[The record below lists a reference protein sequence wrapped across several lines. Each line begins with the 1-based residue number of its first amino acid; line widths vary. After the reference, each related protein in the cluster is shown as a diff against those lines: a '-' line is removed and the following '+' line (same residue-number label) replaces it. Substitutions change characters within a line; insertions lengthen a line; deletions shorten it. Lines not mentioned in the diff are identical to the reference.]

1 MKKFLC
7 SLMLFIGIYGFSQVQ
22 YNLLE
27 GFGMAIYDINNE
39 GKAVHGNGYYDFIS
53 NTSNT
58 SESGVAETKSINNAD
73 QILGVYNGTPA
84 YRNEGVWTE
93 FANMDSNYEYT
104 LYDISENGIYAVG
117 QTSNDAF
124 ESWPFIYNIQTQ
136 TLTVLSSDLYEYGA
150 AYGVNNDGIAVGW
163 MDDLPTGTLRMPA
176 YFSEDGT
183 ISLISEAGGEASSIS
198 DNNIIVGGINGAP
211 FVFDIA
217 TEELTSV
224 GFPEGTLSATF
235 SDISETG
242 VIIGYG
248 TLPGFL
254 RQPLIYHPSLGDE
267 ALALADVLAQ
277 FGIDASTMVGTAYR
291 ISSDGNYICGWGDGP
306 AFMAPGWAVFFDD
319 MLLME
324 SECSLECPLNIVVD
338 AELGEAE
345 VVVYYEITF
354 SCDGETPEGTEII
367 LVNGL
372 PSGSAFPLG
381 TTTIYHELRD
391 GDGNVMDSC
400 SFTVTVND
408 AYCNV
413 TYEFYTEPITYVE
426 FAGIENNSS
435 AELGTTP
442 FNEYFLDIEGT
453 VNQGGSY
460 PIALEGNTGGNYIN
474 YFTVFIDWNQD
485 GDFNDANE
493 TYPIGSISNSTGADG
508 QQATGTIEV
517 PADATIGQTR
527 MRVVKNYDVSPTNPC
542 GEYQYGQTEDYT
554 LNIGELG
561 IGDINTSSF
570 SYYPNPVTDILNISS
585 DKAVRAINVYN
596 MAGQLVSSLKTSS
609 NQINLSALPGG
620 VYVIKAELEGGV
632 AKIFKVVKK

>member
-39 GKAVHGNGYYDFIS
+39 GKAVHGNGYYDFTS

-324 SECSLECPLNIVVD
+324 SECLLECPSNIVVD
-338 AELGEAE
+338 AELGQTE
-345 VVVYYEITF
+345 VIVNYEITF
-354 SCDGETPEGTEII
+354 SCEGETPEGTEIV

-474 YFTVFIDWNQD
+474 YFTVFIDWNHD

-517 PADATIGQTR
+517 PTDATIGQTR

-596 MAGQLVSSLKTSS
+596 MAGQLVSSLKTSF

>member
-1 MKKFLC
+1 
-7 SLMLFIGIYGFSQVQ
+7 
-22 YNLLE
+22 
-27 GFGMAIYDINNE
+27 
-39 GKAVHGNGYYDFIS
+39 
-53 NTSNT
+53 
-58 SESGVAETKSINNAD
+58 
-73 QILGVYNGTPA
+73 
-84 YRNEGVWTE
+84 
-93 FANMDSNYEYT
+93 
-104 LYDISENGIYAVG
+104 
-117 QTSNDAF
+117 
-124 ESWPFIYNIQTQ
+124 
-136 TLTVLSSDLYEYGA
+136 
-150 AYGVNNDGIAVGW
+150 
-163 MDDLPTGTLRMPA
+163 
-176 YFSEDGT
+176 
-183 ISLISEAGGEASSIS
+183 
-198 DNNIIVGGINGAP
+198 
-211 FVFDIA
+211 
-217 TEELTSV
+217 
-224 GFPEGTLSATF
+224 
-235 SDISETG
+235 
-242 VIIGYG
+242 
-248 TLPGFL
+248 
-254 RQPLIYHPSLGDE
+254 
-267 ALALADVLAQ
+267 
-277 FGIDASTMVGTAYR
+277 
-291 ISSDGNYICGWGDGP
+291 
-306 AFMAPGWAVFFDD
+306 
-319 MLLME
+319 
-324 SECSLECPLNIVVD
+324 
-338 AELGEAE
+338 
-345 VVVYYEITF
+345 
-354 SCDGETPEGTEII
+354 
-367 LVNGL
+367 
-372 PSGSAFPLG
+372 
-381 TTTIYHELRD
+381 
-391 GDGNVMDSC
+391 MDSC

-570 SYYPNPVTDILNISS
+570 SYYPNPVTDILNISY
-585 DKAVRAINVYN
+585 DKAVKAISVYN
-596 MAGQLVSSLKTSS
+596 MAGQLVSSFKTSS